1 MDANG
6 TRFHLL
12 LGRDDWARCV
22 DRRRVPLR
30 ECLDAGTAADGA
42 DAPTLEWD
50 AARQHLRLRARHF
63 NLQPTRARRDGLAPD
78 ARRGAAR
85 DRHGNWYW
93 IGENG
98 RDLLALFAGSTRP
111 APFWPAPTTSRP
123 TPRVA
128 DGRFRACPPPSP
140 PEVWRLCG
148 LAVTE
153 DHYLAVGVREPV
165 PGLLLFDLH
174 GSGGPRL
181 RPWPRGVPFAPWD
194 MAARP
199 GGGLW
204 VLDRDNA
211 RLWALDR
218 RFQLADPPDP
228 PMGEPAPFQP
238 SDLSGEPRR
247 LPVPSCADGTA
258 LGIDTVAVE
267 AMPDGSALLLVPE
280 IEPGF
285 AGVRRFADGELQGPA
300 ASTAVVLSMIEPGD
314 AGTFTFRGHDM
325 ALVTAGDETADG
337 GPRLVVVGSGGD
349 QAVAFRLTLRPDGA
363 VALEGMPDYLPM
375 RLFGGRALA
384 AAGGQVFYDSGT
396 GPRWLALAAQPRPR
410 FAEAATFYT
419 FPLDGGEP
427 GCVWH
432 RLMLDT
438 HLPPET
444 SVEVWSAADDD
455 PLALLEPPEDE
466 ASKDETGD
474 LEREIAWRRE
484 PQPRR
489 RTQGSELPF
498 LGGPAARCYPTHETL
513 FQRAR
518 GRYLRLKLVLRGNGR
533 ATPRLRALRA
543 WYPRFS
549 YLGRY
554 LPAVYREDPDS
565 AFFLDRFL
573 ANAEG
578 ILTGI
583 EDRTAAIQLLFDP
596 RSAPSEALDWLAGW
610 FGLALDPGWDEGRRR
625 LLLRHAAA
633 LFAVRGTVRGLQLAL
648 HLALDACVDEDLF
661 TGGASAAEDPF
672 RIVEGFR
679 GLRLP
684 PALLGLT
691 GDAVPAA
698 ESAGPVVA
706 AGTRW
711 RPDQGGEDLHRR
723 YREALGLGPGERFP
737 TVPPGDDTRRDA
749 WAAFARDT
757 LGFVPERPAVGIWR
771 AFLARRYRNVGALN
785 GTYGTRLDAIE
796 VVEVPE
802 ALPPD
807 GAPLHDWVEF
817 QGVVLAR
824 RRVAHRFTVMLP
836 VRPAERADLARRID
850 RQALARRVVELEKP
864 THTTFDVR
872 FYWAMF
878 RVGEA
883 RLGRDTA
890 IDRGSRA
897 PELMP
902 PLVLGGSHLGE
913 AFLTPGH
920 PWDVR
925 DRLVVGRDRVGGA
938 VPLGG
943 P

>member
-1 MDANG
+1 MAVS
-6 TRFHLL
+6 R
-12 LGRDDWARCV
+12 
-22 DRRRVPLR
+22 
-30 ECLDAGTAADGA
+30 AA
-42 DAPTLEWD
+42 
-50 AARQHLRLRARHF
+50 
-63 NLQPTRARRDGLAPD
+63 
-78 ARRGAAR
+78 
-85 DRHGNWYW
+85 
-93 IGENG
+93 
-98 RDLLALFAGSTRP
+98 
-111 APFWPAPTTSRP
+111 
-123 TPRVA
+123 
-128 DGRFRACPPPSP
+128 
-140 PEVWRLCG
+140 
-148 LAVTE
+148 
-153 DHYLAVGVREPV
+153 
-165 PGLLLFDLH
+165 
-174 GSGGPRL
+174 
-181 RPWPRGVPFAPWD
+181 
-194 MAARP
+194 
-199 GGGLW
+199 
-204 VLDRDNA
+204 
-211 RLWALDR
+211 
-218 RFQLADPPDP
+218 
-228 PMGEPAPFQP
+228 
-238 SDLSGEPRR
+238 
-247 LPVPSCADGTA
+247 
-258 LGIDTVAVE
+258 
-267 AMPDGSALLLVPE
+267 
-280 IEPGF
+280 
-285 AGVRRFADGELQGPA
+285 
-300 ASTAVVLSMIEPGD
+300 
-314 AGTFTFRGHDM
+314 
-325 ALVTAGDETADG
+325 
-337 GPRLVVVGSGGD
+337 
-349 QAVAFRLTLRPDGA
+349 
-363 VALEGMPDYLPM
+363 
-375 RLFGGRALA
+375 
-384 AAGGQVFYDSGT
+384 SGT
-396 GPRWLALAAQPRPR
+396 GSCSTRICRPRPPSR
-410 FAEAATFYT
+410 SGALPTTIPSPFWSHPKTRRPRTRRATSSGRSLGVGSRSPVVAPKAPSSPSWAVPRPAAT
-419 FPLDGGEP
+419 
-427 GCVWH
+427 
-432 RLMLDT
+432 R
-438 HLPPET
+438 
-444 SVEVWSAADDD
+444 
-455 PLALLEPPEDE
+455 
-466 ASKDETGD
+466 
-474 LEREIAWRRE
+474 
-484 PQPRR
+484 
-489 RTQGSELPF
+489 
-498 LGGPAARCYPTHETL
+498 PT
-513 FQRAR
+513 RPSSSAR
-518 GRYLRLKLVLRGNGR
+518 GGGI
-533 ATPRLRALRA
+533 
-543 WYPRFS
+543 
-549 YLGRY
+549 GRY

-737 TVPPGDDTRRDA
+737 TVLPGDDTRRDA

-771 AFLARRYRNVGALN
+771 AFLARRYRNVGALK